1 MQQCNNEGALVYLE
15 LLLGRPLHWFICM
28 LHGCEL
34 PFRALVRKLDGGTSG
49 PLSLKGP
56 IGSTLTDELTEEP
69 LAFKEAELL
78 AIKEAPLE
86 VPHYPCH
93 TQAVER
99 AIKLVSE
106 ASAAVI
112 GQEAREGFISQQ
124 IKERQELNKFESK
137 KDYFQKVEAACK
149 PNDV

>member
-28 LHGCEL
+28 LHGCEF

-69 LAFKEAELL
+69 VVNFRSIPNPDFPTVAEEDFYELSK
-78 AIKEAPLE
+78 A
-86 VPHYPCH
+86 
-93 TQAVER
+93 
-99 AIKLVSE
+99 
-106 ASAAVI
+106 
-112 GQEAREGFISQQ
+112 QQ
-124 IKERQELNKFESK
+124 
-137 KDYFQKVEAACK
+137 YT
-149 PNDV
+149 